1 MKNLFDIKDNVTVI
15 TGGTGVLG
23 RTIAKYLALNGAKV
37 IILGRKEDVGQAIV
51 DDIKNDGG
59 QCEFMKTDVM
69 DEACVQ
75 KNCDDIIANFVRID
89 TLLNAAGGNMPGA
102 TIGPDKTFFDLDASQ
117 FSKVLELNLT
127 GTVIPTQIFLKPM
140 VKQGKGSII
149 NFSSMAA
156 FRPMTRVCGYAAA
169 KAGISNFTQYMAT
182 ECAKKFGEGI
192 RVNAIAPGF
201 FITEQNRS
209 LLTNPDGTYTQRGQD
224 VIRQTP
230 FGRMGEPE
238 ELCGT
243 IHYLMS
249 DASKFV
255 TGTVAVVDG
264 DKISVRDYEEAKERN
279 VGGRNNLTSDQ
290 TYEIS
295 NSTLEQ
301 MIKDNIMGKEYEAA
315 GFGVTTDELMDQ
327 LTGEKPH
334 QWAIQNFGDGNGN
347 VDKQRVNDYIQ
358 NLSTMPAEY
367 YNQWV
372 EIEKYLKKDRLEQK
386 FNMDIRSR
394 FMGEIFRE

>member
-23 RTIAKYLALNGAKV
+23 RAIAKYLALNGAKV
-37 IILGRKEDVGQAIV
+37 VILGRKEEIGQEIV
-51 DDIKNDGG
+51 ADIKAAGG
-59 QCEFMKTDVM
+59 QCEFLKTDVM
-69 DEACVQ
+69 NQEVVQ
-75 KNCDDIIANFVRID
+75 QNCNYIVEKYGRID
-89 TLLNAAGGNMPGA
+89 TLLNAAGGNMKGA
-102 TIGPDKTFFDLDASQ
+102 TIAPDQNFFDLEASQ
-117 FSKVLELNLT
+117 FQTVLNLNLT
-127 GTVIPTQIFLKPM
+127 GTVIPTQVFLKPM
-140 VKQGKGSII
+140 VAQGKGSII

-169 KAGISNFTQYMAT
+169 KAGISNFTAFMAT

-209 LLTNPDGTYTQRGQD
+209 LLTNPDGTFTQRGQD

-230 FGRMGEPE
+230 FGRMGDPE

-264 DKISVRDYEEAKERN
+264 
-279 VGGRNNLTSDQ
+279 
-290 TYEIS
+290 
-295 NSTLEQ
+295 
-301 MIKDNIMGKEYEAA
+301 
-315 GFGVTTDELMDQ
+315 GFNAFAM
-327 LTGEKPH
+327 
-334 QWAIQNFGDGNGN
+334 
-347 VDKQRVNDYIQ
+347 
-358 NLSTMPAEY
+358 
-367 YNQWV
+367 
-372 EIEKYLKKDRLEQK
+372 
-386 FNMDIRSR
+386 
-394 FMGEIFRE
+394 

>member
-1 MKNLFDIKDNVTVI
+1 MNNLFNIKDNVTVI

-23 RTIAKYLALNGAKV
+23 RAIAKYLALEGAKV
-37 IILGRKEDVGQAIV
+37 IILGRKEEIGNAIV
-51 DDIKNDGG
+51 EEITKEGG
-59 QCEFMKTDVM
+59 CCEFMKTDVM
-69 DEACVQ
+69 DKAVVQ
-75 KNCDDIIANFVRID
+75 QNCDDIIAKYGRIN

-102 TIGPDKTFFDLDASQ
+102 TITPDQTFFDLQSEQ
-117 FSKVLELNLT
+117 FEKVLNLNLT

-140 VKQGKGSII
+140 VEQGKGSII

-169 KAGISNFTQYMAT
+169 KAGISNFTAYMAT

-230 FGRMGEPE
+230 FGRMGDPE

-243 IHYLMS
+243 VHYLMS

-264 DKISVRDYEEAKERN
+264 
-279 VGGRNNLTSDQ
+279 
-290 TYEIS
+290 
-295 NSTLEQ
+295 
-301 MIKDNIMGKEYEAA
+301 
-315 GFGVTTDELMDQ
+315 GFNTFAM
-327 LTGEKPH
+327 
-334 QWAIQNFGDGNGN
+334 
-347 VDKQRVNDYIQ
+347 
-358 NLSTMPAEY
+358 
-367 YNQWV
+367 
-372 EIEKYLKKDRLEQK
+372 
-386 FNMDIRSR
+386 
-394 FMGEIFRE
+394 

>member
-1 MKNLFDIKDNVTVI
+1 MNNLFDIKGYVVAI

-37 IILGRKEDVGQAIV
+37 IILGRKEDVGAEIV
-51 DDIKNDGG
+51 ADIKKAGRK
-59 QCEFMKTDVM
+59 CEFLKTDVM
-69 DEACVQ
+69 NQEVVQ
-75 KNCDDIIANFVRID
+75 QNCDYIVEKYGRID
-89 TLLNAAGGNMPGA
+89 TLLNAAGGNMKGA
-102 TIGPDKTFFDLDASQ
+102 TITPEQTFFDLEAKQ
-117 FSKVLELNLT
+117 FQTVLDLNLT
-127 GTVIPTQIFLKPM
+127 GTVIPTQVFLRPM
-140 VKQGKGSII
+140 VNQGKGSII

-169 KAGISNFTQYMAT
+169 KAGISNFTAFMAT

-209 LLTNPDGTYTQRGQD
+209 LLTNPDGTFTQRGQD

-249 DASKFV
+249 DAAKFV

-264 DKISVRDYEEAKERN
+264 
-279 VGGRNNLTSDQ
+279 
-290 TYEIS
+290 
-295 NSTLEQ
+295 
-301 MIKDNIMGKEYEAA
+301 
-315 GFGVTTDELMDQ
+315 GFNCFAM
-327 LTGEKPH
+327 
-334 QWAIQNFGDGNGN
+334 
-347 VDKQRVNDYIQ
+347 
-358 NLSTMPAEY
+358 
-367 YNQWV
+367 
-372 EIEKYLKKDRLEQK
+372 
-386 FNMDIRSR
+386 
-394 FMGEIFRE
+394 